1 MNKSVSP
8 GFVLLT
14 AVADAFRLCFFDSGL
29 YLWSGIC
36 PRMEVRRQD
45 RPCLR

>member
-14 AVADAFRLCFFDSGL
+14 AVTDAFRLCFFLILIWNLS
-29 YLWSGIC
+29 
-36 PRMEVRRQD
+36 
-45 RPCLR
+45 